1 MHFRTFL
8 KTGVEVLH
16 LGGQHWE
23 NPTWPIEHW
32 RSNTGR
38 WRLFTPAIDDFL
50 NEDLIGTSFGP
61 SVNKFVLLLE
71 VADFEAWGEGVA
83 FTGAEGF
90 TRYKPK
96 TMEVWSVGRIDWKE
110 VQNLPARKQLQAF
123 DKAARFALTRVGKA
137 KRRPKDFDA
146 EALAEAVSSRLRLAK
161 VSALSRS
168 EYVARSDA

>member
-32 RSNTGR
+32 QSNTGR

-50 NEDLIGTSFGP
+50 NEDLIGRSFGT
-61 SVNKFVLLLE
+61 SVNEFVLLLE

-83 FTGAEGF
+83 FTGPQGF
-90 TRYKPK
+90 TRYKHK

-110 VQNLPARKQLQAF
+110 VQDLPAREQLQAF
-123 DKAARFALTRVGKA
+123 DKAARFALNKVTEA
-137 KRRPKDFDA
+137 KRKPKDFDS
-146 EALAEAVSSRLRLAK
+146 EALGEAVSRRLRLAK
-161 VSALSRS
+161 VSTLSRS
-168 EYVARSDA
+168 AYVARSEA